1 MAVRRLEIGAFGGPE
16 LIRVVEDAAL
26 PAPGPGEVRIRVE
39 ASSLVFTDMLIR
51 RNLYPVLKLT
61 LPLTLGY
68 DLIGR
73 IDGVGP
79 GVTRWRLGD
88 RGRAS
93 RRARRPADV
102 LSGRGGEPVRHDRMG
117 AAHRGDQG

>member
-39 ASSLVFTDMLIR
+39 ASSLVFTDVLIR

-73 IDGVGP
+73 TVSPYVGAVWERKFGLTDAIATYLSQPPP
-79 GVTRWRLGD
+79 GTSSLVGKH
-88 RGRAS
+88 
-93 RRARRPADV
+93 
-102 LSGRGGEPVRHDRMG
+102 E
-117 AAHRGDQG
+117 